1 MEDLPLAS
9 ETDLNNVSC
18 FLPSFCQNRNAGK
31 INKDELSQEVCFDCK
46 MIIPCFEMIKG
57 GNDLNGSENN
67 KPKGCFVDSFSF
79 FGTLDGTFQI
89 SPEEKDLIL
98 S

>member
-1 MEDLPLAS
+1 
-9 ETDLNNVSC
+9 
-18 FLPSFCQNRNAGK
+18 
-31 INKDELSQEVCFDCK
+31 
-46 MIIPCFEMIKG
+46 MIKG